1 MKQNL
6 KKRYED
12 YTEEELKSMLYE
24 KRKKLLLDYNFR
36 KHTKYGLIIV
46 IIMFVLITIFSSFK
60 TIPTGYVGVKTQFG
74 KVQDTMLN
82 EGFNFKVPYIEKIIN
97 IDCRTQKCEYQMEAS
112 SKDLQKI
119 SNIKIAINYNVDKS
133 MANQLY
139 KEVGTDFN
147 SIIVEPAIFECVKQG
162 MSQYTAEELITKR
175 SEVSSIIID
184 LLTQRLSNKGILVT
198 ALNITDLSFSAEFDA
213 VIEKKQITE
222 QQTQQAKYELEKAK
236 VENEKKIENAKAE
249 AEVMKQQNSQITEQ
263 TLRLKELEIKEKLI
277 EKWSGNFP
285 TTMLNDNINALFNL
299 GN

>member
-12 YTEEELKSMLYE
+12 YTEEELK
-24 KRKKLLLDYNFR
+24 RKKLLLDYNFR
-36 KHTKYGLIIV
+36 KYTKYGLIIV

-139 KEVGTDFN
+139 KEVGIDFN

>member
-6 KKRYED
+6 K
-12 YTEEELKSMLYE
+12 SMPYE

-36 KHTKYGLIIV
+36 KYTKYGLIIV

>member
-12 YTEEELKSMLYE
+12 YTEEEL